1 LASSISLTEEIRY
14 PLSQLFSPVPV
25 RQKESHGREQT
36 PVLTSHFLVLAIH
49 ADNLPLKPA
58 EQDSADAKA
67 SEVLDKSHAHAN
79 KSPAEG
85 NDGDNSVE
93 LQPLDV

>member
-1 LASSISLTEEIRY
+1 LVSRTSLTEEIRY
-14 PLSQLFSPVPV
+14 PLSQLFSAVPV
-25 RQKESHGREQT
+25 CQEESHRREQT
-36 PVLTSHFLVLAIH
+36 PVLTSHFLVLVIH

-67 SEVLDKSHAHAN
+67 SEVLDESHAHAN
-79 KSPAEG
+79 ESPAKG
-85 NDGDNSVE
+85 DDGDNSVE